1 MSATRDLS
9 SVFDDEDIDDC
20 QQGAVSKATC
30 SKRKSPRDKTTVI
43 QGLQVQLEDSGSDWL
58 PEEEDETPVAKKKK
72 AAATANKTTD
82 GKKSKCGP
90 AKKSS
95 KPEKYDGLTVFQHRR
110 VLVNLVDENIEVA
123 GGSHGRHCKALCS
136 LTLDITIE
144 AFRALLVPS
153 VLVTPEHFDES
164 TAAVLVE
171 ARSRQQAAAVLGR
184 AAPGAGGR
192 RLNRLDMVFLPA
204 RGQLR
209 LWWTMT

>member
-1 MSATRDLS
+1 MFGPLDH
-9 SVFDDEDIDDC
+9 FD
-20 QQGAVSKATC
+20 
-30 SKRKSPRDKTTVI
+30 
-43 QGLQVQLEDSGSDWL
+43 
-58 PEEEDETPVAKKKK
+58 TP
-72 AAATANKTTD
+72 
-82 GKKSKCGP
+82 P
-90 AKKSS
+90 
-95 KPEKYDGLTVFQHRR
+95 YRR

-192 RLNRLDMVFLPA
+192 KLNRLDMVFLPA